1 MSSRRSF
8 LSKIGSVFERE
19 GEYAFFGLQCVI
31 NIAGEEGLRGGLHAV
46 IESGGSI
53 ETPQEKNAYYK
64 RISAL
69 LLNDIPFLEYGFW
82 DLITRRG
89 EAEEEFYRWVS
100 EISASMA
107 TEEEELGDEI
117 DEMYRMSNDGEYVVV
132 TLLFLLEN
140 HPALTA
146 FFDRIN
152 SIEEEDYFTK
162 SGFTRLIG
170 ALPLINFDYS
180 QGDASFLLPGNDEDG
195 ISWQDIRGEGWDY
208 LMPVTV

>member
-140 HPALTA
+140 HPALNA

-180 QGDASFLLPGNDEDG
+180 HGDASFLMPGNDEDG